1 MNDCIDKI
9 LIPNEDIKARV
20 KELGKQISQDY
31 ADKELILVAILRGG
45 FIFIADL
52 ARGITIPAQFDFMA
66 VSSYGSAVR
75 SSGVVRIVKDLD
87 MNIADKNVIIVD
99 DIVDSGRTIKYLYD
113 NLMTRS
119 PLSLEVCSLL
129 DKPSER
135 ITDIRIKYVGFTIPS
150 KFVVGYGLDY
160 AEGFRHL
167 PDVCTLKPSF
177 LGE

>member
-1 MNDCIDKI
+1 
-9 LIPNEDIKARV
+9 
-20 KELGKQISQDY
+20 
-31 ADKELILVAILRGG
+31 
-45 FIFIADL
+45 
-52 ARGITIPAQFDFMA
+52 
-66 VSSYGSAVR
+66 
-75 SSGVVRIVKDLD
+75 

-119 PLSLEVCSLL
+119 PRSLEVCSLL

-135 ITDIRIKYVGFTIPS
+135 VTDIRIKYVGFTIPS

-160 AEGFRHL
+160 VEGFRHL
-167 PDVCTLKPSF
+167 PDVCTLKPCF